1 MEAPLVD
8 LVIAVHT
15 STRPI
20 SRAVASV
27 VDHTDAN
34 IRVSVVAHNIDHNVI
49 AANLGVYLDHPQVRL
64 LALRDGIPSP
74 AGPMNY
80 GIDESSAQFLGV
92 MGSDDELAPGAIDS
106 WLALQRSTGA
116 GMVMARIQNVGGGVV
131 PAPPARPFRTHDLD
145 PVKDRLSY
153 RSAPLGIYSR
163 RVFPDLR
170 FSEGLASG
178 EDLPF
183 VAELW
188 FSGAGIAFDRK
199 GPAYL
204 VHSDAEDRV
213 TSDPRPVRDD
223 FEFLDIIFERPW
235 TARLNRSQ
243 REAFGV
249 KIVRSHLFDA
259 LVNRADTQVWPE
271 GERAALAEVARNLL
285 EWAPSTQRLLSR
297 LDQEILASILDP
309 ESSVDGMLDLIRQRW
324 NYTSLKVLLPRNLL
338 LALHRQAPLRTYAA
352 GYLV

>member
-1 MEAPLVD
+1 MDAPLVE

-20 SRAVASV
+20 ARAVASI
-27 VDHTDAN
+27 VDHTVADV
-34 IRVSVVAHNIDHNVI
+34 RVTVVAHNIDKAVI
-49 AANLGVYLDHPQVRL
+49 AANLGAYSEHPKVRL

-74 AGPMNY
+74 AGPMNF
-80 GIDESSAQFLGV
+80 GITESPAEFVGV
-92 MGSDDELAPGAIDS
+92 MGSDDELEPGAIDS
-106 WLALQRSTGA
+106 WLKLQRSSKA
-116 GMVMARIQNVGGGVV
+116 SMVMARIQNVGGGVV
-131 PAPPARPFRTHDLD
+131 PAPPARPFRRRNLD

-163 RVFPDLR
+163 KVFPDLR

-183 VAELW
+183 VTRLW
-188 FSGAGIAFDRK
+188 FSGEGIAFDRK

-223 FEFLDIIFERPW
+223 FEFLERIMATTW
-235 TARLNRSQ
+235 ISRLTQVQ

-249 KIVRSHLFDA
+249 KLVRSHLFDA
-259 LVNRADTQVWPE
+259 LVNRAGAEIWAD
-271 GERAALAEVARNLL
+271 GEREALAAVAEKVLT
-285 EWAPSTQRLLSR
+285 WAPGTRRLLSR
-297 LDQEILASILDP
+297 LDQRILEMILDP
-309 ESSVDGMLDLIRQRW
+309 ESSIEGAMDLIRQRW
-324 NYTSLKVLLPRNLL
+324 NYRSLQVLAPRNLML
-338 LALHRQAPLRTYAA
+338 SFHRQAPLRTYAA